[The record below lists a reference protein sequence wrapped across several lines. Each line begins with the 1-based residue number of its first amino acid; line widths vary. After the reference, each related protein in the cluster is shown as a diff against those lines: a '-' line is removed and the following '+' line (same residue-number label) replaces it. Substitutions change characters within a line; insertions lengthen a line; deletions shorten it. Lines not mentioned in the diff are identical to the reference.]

1 MVLEVL
7 ELSNGGNVN
16 ESELLRIRRPQ
27 NPNTKLLSKQV
38 KGRQDHASRN
48 LD

>member
-1 MVLEVL
+1 MILEVL
-7 ELSNGGNVN
+7 ELFNGGNVN

-27 NPNTKLLSKQV
+27 NPDTKLLKQV
-38 KGRQDHASRN
+38 EGRQDHASRN